1 MRRRLLTSI
10 LTFFSEIS
18 HFILKKKKKKQACV
32 FASVTIQ
39 ITYEQKSL
47 ASFF

>member
-1 MRRRLLTSI
+1 MRPRLLTSI

-18 HFILKKKKKKQACV
+18 HFILKKKKQACV
-32 FASVTIQ
+32 FAFMTIQ

-47 ASFF
+47 ASCF

>member
-10 LTFFSEIS
+10 LTFYSEIS
-18 HFILKKKKKKQACV
+18 HFILKKKKKQACV

>member
-1 MRRRLLTSI
+1 MRWRLLTSI

-18 HFILKKKKKKQACV
+18 HFILKKKKQACV